1 MMHPM
6 VAALA
11 MPQVIDP
18 QAPAPFWPWFVA
30 TVIKLVIFFTL
41 YMVVVA
47 YTTLAERKISAW
59 IQGRL
64 GPNRVG
70 PKGLF
75 QPLADGVKNFMKE
88 ETLPPYVN
96 RAIFV
101 MAPMLS
107 FAPALMIWAVIPW
120 GASWAS
126 PWGRI
131 DMILADLPIG
141 FLFTIAISSL
151 GVYGIVLAGWGSNN
165 KYALLGGLRSS
176 AQMVSYEIAMGMS
189 LIPVLLFAGNVTLRS
204 IINQQAQM
212 HVWNVLTLS
221 VSFVIF
227 VIAAFAETNRLP
239 FDLPEAESEL
249 ITGYHTEYS
258 AMKFSMFM
266 IAEYANMVTQSAM
279 IATLFFGGADI
290 PFTTA
295 DNTGAVSFAM
305 VLLSFLVMAAK
316 TGFFVFFY
324 IWIRWTLPRF
334 RYDQLM
340 SLGWKFLL
348 PVALAYIVI
357 VASVMLGLDAAGV
370 QRGLT
375 YGLIFFAI
383 NAVILI
389 ALFVVLDRGRLIS
402 PAYGR
407 IPADELARLRGVAP
421 ARAHLSTQAGD

>member
-1 MMHPM
+1 
-6 VAALA
+6 
-11 MPQVIDP
+11 
-18 QAPAPFWPWFVA
+18 
-30 TVIKLVIFFTL
+30 
-41 YMVVVA
+41 
-47 YTTLAERKISAW
+47 
-59 IQGRL
+59 
-64 GPNRVG
+64 
-70 PKGLF
+70 
-75 QPLADGVKNFMKE
+75 
-88 ETLPPYVN
+88 
-96 RAIFV
+96 
-101 MAPMLS
+101 
-107 FAPALMIWAVIPW
+107 
-120 GASWAS
+120 
-126 PWGRI
+126 
-131 DMILADLPIG
+131 
-141 FLFTIAISSL
+141 
-151 GVYGIVLAGWGSNN
+151 
-165 KYALLGGLRSS
+165 
-176 AQMVSYEIAMGMS
+176 MVSYEIAMGMS

-204 IINQQAQM
+204 IINEQAQM

-279 IATLFFGGADI
+279 IATLFFAGSDI
-290 PFTTA
+290 PFTLA
-295 DNTGAVSFAM
+295 DNVGAVSFPM

-383 NAVILI
+383 NAVILF

-407 IPADELARLRGVAP
+407 IPSDELARLRGIAP
-421 ARAHLSTQAGD
+421 ARAHLTTQAGD